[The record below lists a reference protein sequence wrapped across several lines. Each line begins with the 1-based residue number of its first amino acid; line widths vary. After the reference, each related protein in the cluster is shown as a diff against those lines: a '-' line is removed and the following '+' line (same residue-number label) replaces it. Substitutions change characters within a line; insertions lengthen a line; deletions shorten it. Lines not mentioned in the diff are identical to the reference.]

1 MLTNKFW
8 AIPILAPAD
17 ITETA
22 TVTQFVNATQCNHI
36 AFALHFGTITGA
48 AATVTVQECP
58 IGTSTDGTEAAIGFQ
73 YRLTEAA
80 ATEAMGALTAVGS
93 SGFPMAASDDG
104 KVLIIEF
111 NPDTVTNGTKYLR
124 CVITPD
130 SSSVSACVVGAVAYL
145 DMVYKPST
153 ATT

>member
-22 TVTQFVNATQCNHI
+22 TVTQFVNATQCNHVT
-36 AFALHFGTITGA
+36 FALHFGAITGA
-48 AATVTVQECP
+48 AATVTVEECP
-58 IGTSTDGTEAAIGFQ
+58 IGTSTDASNAAIAFQ
-73 YRLTEAA
+73 YRLTEVAG
-80 ATEAMGALTAVGS
+80 TEGMGALTSIGS
-93 SGFPMAASDDG
+93 SGFPMAASDDN

-111 NPDTVTNGTKYLR
+111 NPDTVTSGTKYLR

-130 SSSVSACVVGAVAYL
+130 TSSMSACVVGGVAYL